1 MAKTKVE
8 DIFVPEKW
16 ELYFI
21 ERTAELANFG
31 SAGLVERN
39 AEFDG
44 LAARG
49 GSTVEMPFWTDLT
62 GEREIISDTNAL
74 TPAKIVASKDVAR
87 IHNDAKAWSTTMLAE
102 LLAGDDPMEAIVQLV
117 GEYWARIDEDILVS
131 TIKGVFAEFD
141 SISGDPNL
149 LKIGVETIGNTD
161 ADSILTGQTFFDA
174 QQKLGDM
181 KTRLT
186 AIAVHSAT
194 ESDLKKQDEIEFIPD
209 SEGSALLPTFKGL
222 RVIMDDDLPSR
233 NGTTS
238 GTVYTSVLFGQ
249 GAIARGFA
257 NLNVPLRGGFGTQAV
272 ELSRVTLNHDDVLV
286 NRRRHIMHPRG
297 VKWVEGS
304 VAAAGGPTNT
314 ELEDAANWEKVFEAK
329 NIRIVGIEHNLF
341 GQIPASS

>member
-31 SAGLVERN
+31 GSGLVERT
-39 AEFDG
+39 AEFDA
-44 LAARG
+44 LAGRG

-74 TPAKIVASKDVAR
+74 TPAKIVASKDIAR
-87 IHNDAKAWSTTMLAE
+87 IHNDAKAWSTTVLAE

-117 GEYWARIDEDILVS
+117 GDYWARIDEDILIS
-131 TIKGVFAEFD
+131 TIKGVLTEFD

-149 LKIGVETIGNTD
+149 LKIAVETIGNTD

-209 SEGSALLPTFKGL
+209 SEGDALLPTFKGL

-233 NGTTS
+233 AGTTS
-238 GTVYTSVLFGQ
+238 GLVYTSVLFGT
-249 GAIARGFA
+249 GAVARGFGS
-257 NLNVPLRGGFGTQAV
+257 LNTPLRGGFGTQAV
-272 ELSRVTLNHDDVLV
+272 EWSRVTLNHDDVLV

-297 VKWVEGS
+297 VRWDNAV
-304 VAAAGGPTNT
+304 VAEAGGPSDA
-314 ELEDAANWEKVFEAK
+314 ELENASNWTKVFEAK
-329 NIRIVGIEHNLF
+329 NIRIVGIVHNLA